1 MIVRVYVTLKPGVL
15 DPQGRAI
22 ARSLVVDGFAEVKE
36 VGVGKLIELEV
47 DETDPERARARV
59 GEMCEK
65 LLVNTVIERYEIKLP
80 GV

>member
-22 ARSLVVDGFAEVKE
+22 ARSLDVEGFSEVKE
-36 VGVGKLIELEV
+36 ARVGKLIELEV
-47 DETDPERARARV
+47 DETDPERARERV
-59 GEMCEK
+59 NEMCEK

-80 GV
+80 RD

>member
-22 ARSLVVDGFAEVKE
+22 ARSLALEGFPEVKE
-36 VGVGKLIELEV
+36 ARVGKLIEVEV

-65 LLVNTVIERYEIKLP
+65 LLVNTVVERYEIKL
-80 GV
+80 